1 MIAHVRIEDRRSE
14 IEDQPMWDYVTI
26 VECVRD
32 ELAGRAAAADAE
44 QAVYGIDVLDELDL
58 HPIIHEGARRTGYS
72 VHTEQ
77 RYPGDRT
84 RRSRSEGKRCDMVL
98 TPAGCG
104 LVDPAAEATL
114 FADDQACD
122 LEAALWIEI
131 KTVAQFDVEGPF
143 KRYSAELLSPVRED
157 VKKLSGDKL
166 IYHAALLLVLFTAD
180 AATAEHDLLAWE
192 RRCLDKNYPVAP
204 PITRTFNLTDRI
216 GNALCTVAMF
226 PIRRL

>member
-1 MIAHVRIEDRRSE
+1 
-14 IEDQPMWDYVTI
+14 MWDYVTI
-26 VECVRD
+26 VESVRD
-32 ELAGRAAAADAE
+32 ELAARAAEADAE
-44 QAVYGIDVLDELDL
+44 QAVYGIDVLDELGL
-58 HPIIHEGARRTGYS
+58 HPIIHTGVRRTGYGL
-72 VHTEQ
+72 HIEQ
-77 RYPGDRT
+77 RYPGDRAK
-84 RRSRSEGKRCDMVL
+84 RSRSEGKRCDMVL
-98 TPAGCG
+98 TPGESG

-157 VKKLSGDKL
+157 VKKLAGDKS

-180 AATAEHDLLAWE
+180 PATAEHDLLAWE
-192 RRCLDKNYPVAP
+192 RRCLDRLYPVAP
-204 PITRTFNLTDRI
+204 PITRPFDLTDRI
-216 GNALCTVAMF
+216 GNALCSVALF